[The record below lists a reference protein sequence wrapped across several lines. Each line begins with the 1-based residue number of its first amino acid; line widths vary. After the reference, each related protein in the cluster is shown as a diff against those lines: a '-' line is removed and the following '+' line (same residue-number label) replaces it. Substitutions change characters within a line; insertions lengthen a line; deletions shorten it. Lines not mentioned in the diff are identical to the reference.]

1 MPKLMEIHSMTER
14 KNPSLPF
21 ESSDAV
27 EQKLWQALG
36 ELPRAA
42 PPAGMRRSFYS
53 ELERAGSRNWS
64 ERIRGWLGLRSN
76 AGWVTAATCLVIG
89 FAVAQ
94 LVVERGGEEPDRL
107 AALEENIA
115 LLNRE
120 LVLDRL
126 RDDAP
131 GTRLLGV
138 HNASSLV
145 EDDEEI
151 VQALL
156 VRASQDRS
164 LSVRSAAITA
174 LGPQL
179 NSATVG
185 DELMSLLESAES
197 PIVQLAL
204 ADLVLRN
211 GNQQQLSQ
219 LLRLANENRLHPDL
233 ISHVKKSLRS
243 ESI

>member
-1 MPKLMEIHSMTER
+1 MPER

-21 ESSDAV
+21 ESSDAA

-36 ELPRAA
+36 KLPRSE

-53 ELERAGSRNWS
+53 ELERVGSRRLS
-64 ERIRGWLGLRSN
+64 QRIREWLGLRNN
-76 AGWVTAATCLVIG
+76 AGWVTAAACLLIG

-94 LVVERGGEEPDRL
+94 LPLERGGAEPDRL

-120 LVLDRL
+120 LVLNRL
-126 RDDAP
+126 QDDAP
-131 GTRLLGV
+131 GTRLLGI

-145 EDDEEI
+145 ENDKEI
-151 VQALL
+151 AQALL

-164 LSVRSAAITA
+164 LSVRSAAIDA
-174 LGPQL
+174 LGPRL

-204 ADLVLRN
+204 TDLVLRN

-233 ISHVKKSLRS
+233 TSHVKKSLRS